1 MEKQIKILLGLGA
14 VIAAYLILKPKKA
27 AGQSDPA
34 QPEEKDSIFDADF
47 NVNTRAEYLCPDGY
61 VVYTSM
67 FDSSGNQIYGQ
78 RQFCG
83 DKDGKESTI
92 VPVKNPNYER
102 VIIKKPLTPKD
113 CVEAKE
119 NRELFNMAYGAR
131 TASGID
137 RGDTR
142 PWFLKEDNEIGYGKQ
157 AIFVD
162 DYGDVWG
169 GGLLKNPIIKRI
181 ELTPEE
187 IAAQELQKQQ
197 RAVEKARLKAE
208 YMLVQERAAKAQNYA
223 IETIKSIGLSDC
235 YNEWYEKEQYYERQ
249 IG

>member
-1 MEKQIKILLGLGA
+1 MNKNTKILLGVGA
-14 VIAAYLILKPKKA
+14 IIAAYLILKPKKA
-27 AGQSDPA
+27 ANQSDPRKA
-34 QPEEKDSIFDADF
+34 KPEEKDTIFDEDF
-47 NVNTRAEYLCPDGY
+47 NVNTRDEYLCPNDY
-61 VVYTSM
+61 VLYTSM
-67 FDSSGNQIYGQ
+67 FDSTGNQIYGQ

-92 VPVKNPNYER
+92 VPIKNPNYER

-157 AIFVD
+157 A
-162 DYGDVWG
+162 VWDTPMG
-169 GGLLKNPIIKRI
+169 TPINI

-197 RAVEKARLKAE
+197 RAIEKSRLKAE

-223 IETIKSIGLSDC
+223 IEIIKSIGLSDC
-235 YNEWYEKEQYYERQ
+235 YNEWYEKEKYYERQ